1 MDIEKQ
7 KKRQSFKIII
17 SEIIMV
23 LAVIATVTVLAF
35 IVSGYWINSDFEVE
49 RQGMVQVSS

>member
-7 KKRQSFKIII
+7 KKRQSLRVII

-35 IVSGYWINSDFEVE
+35 IVSGYWINSDFEL
-49 RQGMVQVSS
+49 VSIYIFT